1 MATRKKSSKTLYI
14 IIGLLALG
22 VVGFFMRG
30 GKKEVRQKVVVEK
43 AAKRNLVEAVDASG
57 KVFPTVEVEIT
68 SNVSGT
74 LIELKVAEGD
84 FVKSGDLLA
93 RIDPDAMA
101 SMVERVEATTNT
113 ARAQLQSVKAQKEQL
128 QAQFKNTKIVYE
140 RNKDLLAQGV
150 ISKAEF
156 DISLASYETALA
168 NLKAADEN
176 ILAAQFSVKSAE
188 ATVKEQRKNLSQTT
202 IYAPMDG
209 VVSKLYK
216 KRGEQVV
223 GTAQMAGT
231 PILKIANLNSV
242 EVRIDVNERDIL
254 SVSLGDTAAIS
265 LDAYPNRTF
274 DGIVTQIAN
283 TASNATGLTLTS
295 DQVTNFEVR
304 VLMLP
309 ASYADLEQDNKGK
322 SPFRSGMSATAE
334 IRTNTLYNILSIPV
348 GAVTVRQDS
357 SETKTAKKS
366 KVANEKLQEYVFVVQ
381 ADTVVMLPVSIG
393 AQDDTYVE
401 IKSGIDTTQN
411 IVIEPYDAVSKLL
424 KTGMKI
430 EIVSL
435 EALYNKEK

>member
-1 MATRKKSSKTLYI
+1 MATGKKSKRTLYI
-14 IIGLLALG
+14 IIGLVAMG

-30 GKKEVRQKVVVEK
+30 GKKENRQKVVIEK
-43 AAKRNLVEAVDASG
+43 AAKRNLVESVDASG

-84 FVKSGDLLA
+84 FVKAGDLLA

-101 SMVERVEATTNT
+101 SMVERVEASTNT
-113 ARAQLQSVKAQKEQL
+113 ARAQLQSIKAQKEQL
-128 QAQFKNTKIVYE
+128 EAQFKNTKIVYE

-156 DISLASYETALA
+156 EISQASYETALA

-209 VVSKLYK
+209 VVSKLNK

-254 SVSLGDTAAIS
+254 SVSLGDTASIS

-283 TASNATGLTLTS
+283 TASNANGLTLTS

-309 ASYADLEQDNKGK
+309 ASYKDLEAAGGGK
-322 SPFRSGMSATAE
+322 SPFRAGMSATAE

-357 SETKTAKKS
+357 SDTKTAKKS

-424 KTGMKI
+424 KAGMKI
-430 EIVSL
+430 EIVTL

>member
-1 MATRKKSSKTLYI
+1 MATGKKSNKTLYI
-14 IIGLLALG
+14 IIGLVAIG

-30 GKKEVRQKVVVEK
+30 GKKESRQKVVIEK
-43 AAKRNLVEAVDASG
+43 AAKRNLVESVDASG

-84 FVKSGDLLA
+84 FVKAGDLLA

-101 SMVERVEATTNT
+101 SMVERVEASTNT
-113 ARAQLQSVKAQKEQL
+113 ARAQLQSIKAQKEQL
-128 QAQFKNTKIVYE
+128 EAQFKNTKIVYE

-156 DISLASYETALA
+156 DISQASYETALA

-209 VVSKLYK
+209 VVSKLNK

-254 SVSLGDTAAIS
+254 SVSLGDTASIS

-283 TASNATGLTLTS
+283 TASNANGLTLTS

-309 ASYADLEQDNKGK
+309 ASYKDLEAANNGK
-322 SPFRSGMSATAE
+322 SPFRAGMSATAE

-357 SETKTAKKS
+357 SDTKTAKKS

-424 KTGMKI
+424 KAGMKI
-430 EIVSL
+430 EVVTL